1 MYHTA
6 YLPFSMSAGSSLS
19 CSAVAHT
26 LLPVPWCLIDATFR
40 FRQFT
45 KHCKGEFGFAVIPV
59 LTKLYLGPCNY
70 LEACSCF
77 HRYVLSGLSMALWH
91 REHSPLGLMLLN
103 QAMTALPLSPG
114 VDSINATP
122 ARPGSSQSF
131 SQARPVAFSPAH
143 QQSQH
148 YSQLPP
154 NPSMRPVLQSQRQ
167 PSPAHMQQ
175 RRILAQQQQQPVRAT
190 QRPLHFTT
198 SQAGSQVLTPQSS
211 QTQRSSQAYQHS
223 QAGQGSQAVQLQSSQ
238 AIQMSCSQDLLM
250 LSDSSQLVQH
260 NGRNAETRDNM
271 LAQTTC
277 GMHTNSSQGRP
288 SSQLEQGSPA
298 MPQIRLTQPFRDTF
312 AWSEETQAD
321 PPLTVNAA
329 TDSQAM
335 HQCTVQQG
343 LLESAKQPVA
353 DPSVSEKPAQR
364 GDAIGA
370 AAAGPVQPSRLR
382 MKMKS
387 LAAAAAI
394 NNAESADYA
403 SAANSRQQDTSALP
417 LSLSAPA
424 ADQSDHSGQHLAN
437 LPDDLNQPCS
447 TEQAAAV
454 EAGAEAAKA
463 AASQAKQAMEAA
475 TAAQDECKTIAASAA
490 AAATAAKE
498 GQEAGHV
505 ETLSRI
511 TGVQGSCTI
520 LSSAVATLQSSCDIQ
535 AGKLSAVESTCQTVL
550 GLLHALSAQTQQA
563 VVALE
568 TCQVQQPAVTVL
580 RLLESATQTSPVRV
594 SHEAVQAELSPR
606 ITGPSPWGDKV
617 LILLLVLCMQLGK
630 ASISCQ

>member
-1 MYHTA
+1 
-6 YLPFSMSAGSSLS
+6 
-19 CSAVAHT
+19 
-26 LLPVPWCLIDATFR
+26 
-40 FRQFT
+40 
-45 KHCKGEFGFAVIPV
+45 
-59 LTKLYLGPCNY
+59 
-70 LEACSCF
+70 
-77 HRYVLSGLSMALWH
+77 MALWY

-103 QAMTALPLSPG
+103 QAMTALPMSPG
-114 VDSINATP
+114 VDSINGTP
-122 ARPGSSQSF
+122 ARLGSSHSF

-148 YSQLPP
+148 YGQLPP
-154 NPSMRPVLQSQRQ
+154 NCSMRPALQSQRQ

-175 RRILAQQQQQPVRAT
+175 RRILAQQQQQQQPVRAT

-238 AIQMSCSQDLLM
+238 AVQMSSSQDLLM

-260 NGRNAETRDNM
+260 NGRNAETCDNM
-271 LAQTTC
+271 LAQATC
-277 GMHTNSSQGRP
+277 GMHTHSSQGRP
-288 SSQLEQGSPA
+288 SSQLEQGSQA
-298 MPQIRLTQPFRDTF
+298 MLQIRLTHPFQDTF
-312 AWSEETQAD
+312 EWSEETQAD

-329 TDSQAM
+329 TDVQAM

-343 LLESAKQPVA
+343 SLESAKQPAA
-353 DPSVSEKPAQR
+353 DPSVTEKPAKR
-364 GDAIGA
+364 REAIVAAA
-370 AAAGPVQPSRLR
+370 AAAGPVPPSRLR

-394 NNAESADYA
+394 NNADAADYA
-403 SAANSRQQDTSALP
+403 SLAHSRQQDTSALP

-437 LPDDLNQPCS
+437 LPDDLNQACS
-447 TEQAAAV
+447 TEQAATM
-454 EAGAEAAKA
+454 EAAAEAAKA
-463 AASQAKQAMEAA
+463 AAAQVKQAVKAA
-475 TAAQDECKTIAASAA
+475 TAAQDECKAIAASAA

-498 GQEAGHV
+498 GQEARHV

-550 GLLHALSAQTQQA
+550 GLLHGLLAQTQQA

-568 TCQVQQPAVTVL
+568 TCQVQKPAVTVL
-580 RLLESATQTSPVRV
+580 RCLESATQTSPVRV
-594 SHEAVQAELSPR
+594 LHEAVQAELSPR
-606 ITGPSPWGDKV
+606 ITGPSPGGDKV
-617 LILLLVLCMQLGK
+617 LILLLVICMRLGK
-630 ASISCQ
+630 ASVSCR